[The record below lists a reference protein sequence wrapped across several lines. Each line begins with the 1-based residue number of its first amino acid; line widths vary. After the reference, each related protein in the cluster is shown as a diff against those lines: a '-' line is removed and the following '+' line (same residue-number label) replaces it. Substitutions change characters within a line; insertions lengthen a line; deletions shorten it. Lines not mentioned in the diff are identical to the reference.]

1 MEIDILAVLQ
11 QADKALL
18 VGKCVIAHSC
28 LRLAITELTNERN
41 QMKGIK
47 MHERKYQIIDNKLV
61 KRSNQVP
68 VPDNEPLFIFR
79 AKDRKAL
86 ATLVAY
92 NMILD
97 NLDQKAEVTKS
108 INDFRAYQEM
118 NPDKMAE
125 PSP

>member
-1 MEIDILAVLQ
+1 
-11 QADKALL
+11 
-18 VGKCVIAHSC
+18 
-28 LRLAITELTNERN
+28 
-41 QMKGIK
+41 
-47 MHERKYQIIDNKLV
+47 MHERKYKILNGQLV
-61 KRSNQVP
+61 KRLGEKP
-68 VPDNEPLFIFR
+68 IPDNEPLFILR

-108 INDFRAYQEM
+108 INDFRAFQEQ
-118 NPDKMAE
+118 NPEKIKE